1 MKRIRNVIFDLDGT
15 LIDSSDGVVAAF
27 HHAFRR
33 AGLPLP
39 PPEQIKPFIGY
50 PLEVA
55 FAHFTDCPP
64 ALLRQYFREA
74 GSDTIVAATEPLP
87 GAREALEE
95 IRSRG
100 FRTAIATTKILANID
115 GILDKLGWRHLFD
128 TYAGGNEVS
137 RVKPDPEQFRLVLQR
152 LDAAPEHAI
161 VIGDTINDVLAAKA
175 IPMPVIVVA
184 SPFEPREKVI
194 STHPDFSV
202 ESITG
207 VPGILDEINARVEEK
222 L

>member
-1 MKRIRNVIFDLDGT
+1 MTRIRNVIFDLDGT

-27 HHAFRR
+27 HHAFRT

-39 PPEQIKPFIGY
+39 PPEAIKPFIGY

-64 ALLRQYFREA
+64 DILRTYFRQA
-74 GSDTIVAATEPLP
+74 GSDTIVAATAPLP

-95 IRSRG
+95 IRARS
-100 FRTAIATTKILANID
+100 FRTAIATTKITPNIE

-137 RVKPDPEQFRLVLQR
+137 RVKPDPEQFRLVLNR
-152 LDAAPEHAI
+152 LGATLENSI

-194 STHPDFSV
+194 SSRPDFFV
-202 ESITG
+202 ESILD
-207 VPGILDEINARVEEK
+207 VPGLLDEINARVEEDR
-222 L
+222 